1 MIQLVGVM
9 WMMAVFFAIIGFL
22 RGFTKEVISTSG
34 IILALFAL
42 FQFDQY
48 IRAPFQI
55 ADVPNGQIFLLQ
67 VVMFA
72 IVVFLAYQTRALGI
86 GDSGDDNRDDLQASV
101 LGGIFGFLNGYLI
114 WGSVWYFLDI
124 NQYPFSPYII
134 APSPGSP
141 SDTALNILPLVV
153 LAGGPGGSG
162 DILALAVIVLF
173 LIVLFLI

>member
-1 MIQLVGVM
+1 
-9 WMMAVFFAIIGFL
+9 
-22 RGFTKEVISTSG
+22 IS
-34 IILALFAL
+34 LFAL

-48 IRAPFQI
+48 IRAPLQV

-67 VVMFA
+67 VAIFA
-72 IVVFLAYQTRALGI
+72 VVVFFAYQTRALGI
-86 GDSGDDNRDDLQASV
+86 GDDNDNNRDDLQTSV

-134 APSPGSP
+134 APAAGSP
-141 SDTALNILPLVV
+141 SDNALNILPLVV